1 MFQWSGNMIS
11 DQDGAQTT
19 LHCILSDA
27 DDMESGTFYSQ
38 FGIYKDK
45 KSRKGG
51 WPLKM
56 INPNATPEAAA
67 KLWEQSE
74 KLVGA

>member
-1 MFQWSGNMIS
+1 
-11 DQDGAQTT
+11 
-19 LHCILSDA
+19 
-27 DDMESGTFYSQ
+27 MESGT

-45 KSRKGG
+45 NSRKGS

-56 INPNATPEAAA
+56 INLNATPEAAA
-67 KLWEQSE
+67 KLWEESE